1 MRALGFGDEELR
13 PSKLVCLIINYHAH
27 SKELKHALTDMP
39 LWFLKPPQSIIGEG
53 EQIVLPEMSQNV
65 HHEVELAAII
75 GKTGK
80 DIPVDEA
87 LDYVLGYTILLDI
100 TARDLQDKYIAEGRP
115 WSIAKGFDTFAPM
128 KLEIVP
134 REQIPNPDNLE
145 ISLMVNGEVRQASS
159 TKNMIFSVAE
169 QISAISKITTLE
181 RGDVIATGTPEGV
194 GPIRDGDELVA
205 TIESIGT
212 LRVTAVRR

>member
-1 MRALGFGDEELR
+1 MRTLTFNGEEIR

-27 SKELKHALTDMP
+27 GAELKHALTDMP

-53 EQIVLPEMSQNV
+53 EQIVLPELSDNV

-75 GKTGK
+75 GKGGAN
-80 DIPVDEA
+80 IPVDEA
-87 LDYVLGYTILLDI
+87 LDHVLGYTIILDI

-128 KLEIVP
+128 KLDIVP
-134 REQIPNPDNLE
+134 RDQIPDPDNLA
-145 ISLMVNGEVRQASS
+145 ISLEVNGEVRQSSS

-169 QISAISKITTLE
+169 QIAEISKVTTLE

-194 GPIRDGDELVA
+194 GEIHEGDELFA
-205 TIESIGT
+205 SIESVGT
-212 LRVTAVRR
+212 LRVSVARR

>member
-1 MRALGFGDEELR
+1 M
-13 PSKLVCLIINYHAH
+13 SK
-27 SKELKHALTDMP
+27 
-39 LWFLKPPQSIIGEG
+39 
-53 EQIVLPEMSQNV
+53 NV

-75 GKTGK
+75 GKGGK
-80 DIPVDEA
+80 DIPLEEA
-87 LDYVLGYTILLDI
+87 LSHVMGYTILLDI

-128 KLEIVP
+128 KLDIVP
-134 REQIPNPDNLE
+134 SEQIPDPDNLA
-145 ISLMVNGEVRQASS
+145 ISLTVNGKVRQNSS

-194 GPIRDGDELVA
+194 GPIEDGDELFA
-205 TIESIGT
+205 SIESVGT